1 MHQIRICPLHYQYQE
16 YAELL
21 FEELSQAGIPCRLD
35 PWQAHGAALAAGANV
50 VHGNTRIALI
60 GEREYESDVI
70 TLLNGNGR
78 EPLELSGEE
87 LIRRFSRR

>member
-35 PWQAHGAALAAGANV
+35 PWQAHGAAL
-50 VHGNTRIALI
+50 RP
-60 GEREYESDVI
+60 
-70 TLLNGNGR
+70 
-78 EPLELSGEE
+78 EPMWFMA
-87 LIRRFSRR
+87 IPASR